1 MLSQAIHIDQSS
13 IVNIT
18 SALTSATTMANNKN
32 MYAGD
37 LNAATSTLG
46 TVASVVSKTTVDND
60 GLSNIAEV
68 FQLFALIRPSKQV
81 LILIKYAYGW

>member
-37 LNAATSTLG
+37 LNAATSTLE
-46 TVASVVSKTTVDND
+46 TVASVVSKSTVDND

-68 FQLFALIRPSKQV
+68 FQLFALIRPSKKV
-81 LILIKYAYGW
+81 LILIK